1 MTISVEPLT
10 IRSVVSRFYSS
21 WSAGK
26 NVRRDIKVAAS
37 SIIRCRTAE
46 LGAHVSRCDCG
57 HITTIQYNSCRHRSC
72 PQCRGGRRANWLQ
85 KTTAELLP
93 CDHVHIIFTVPEQLN
108 RLWQFNRASFSERL
122 MKAARQTLETLLADP
137 KFLGARPGIISAL
150 HTWGRNLSIHPHVHC
165 LVTAGGED
173 ADGRFVHPR
182 YKSFLPGAVL
192 VTMFRGKLCA
202 FLKTAIAA
210 GDLVVPPSMT
220 AAKCQSLL
228 NRLGRVRWNVRV
240 QERYPHGVSVAG
252 YLARYMSG
260 GPISDKRLVSI
271 SNDAVTF
278 RYKDHRD
285 GTQQLM
291 KLAPHDFLSRW
302 MEHVP
307 PRGLRMIRRSGL
319 YANSLGDVR
328 KRIGEQLAAQHP
340 APAAAPPVVA
350 AAGVTPLDP
359 AQCPVC
365 NTCVKVRFVSRFV
378 LGGSQSEV
386 WIAETAACLTRPP

>member
-1 MTISVEPLT
+1 MC
-10 IRSVVSRFYSS
+10 SR
-21 WSAGK
+21 AG
-26 NVRRDIKVAAS
+26 A
-37 SIIRCRTAE
+37 
-46 LGAHVSRCDCG
+46 
-57 HITTIQYNSCRHRSC
+57 
-72 PQCRGGRRANWLQ
+72 
-85 KTTAELLP
+85 
-93 CDHVHIIFTVPEQLN
+93 PEQEHAAADDEPTGSTEP
-108 RLWQFNRASFSERL
+108 RPSCCPAS
-122 MKAARQTLETLLADP
+122 K
-137 KFLGARPGIISAL
+137 
-150 HTWGRNLSIHPHVHC
+150 
-165 LVTAGGED
+165 
-173 ADGRFVHPR
+173 
-182 YKSFLPGAVL
+182 
-192 VTMFRGKLCA
+192 
-202 FLKTAIAA
+202 
-210 GDLVVPPSMT
+210 
-220 AAKCQSLL
+220 
-228 NRLGRVRWNVRV
+228 
-240 QERYPHGVSVAG
+240 
-252 YLARYMSG
+252 SG

-328 KRIGEQLAAQHP
+328 KRIGEQLAAEHP

-359 AQCPVC
+359 EQCPVC

-378 LGGSQSEV
+378 LEGSQSEV